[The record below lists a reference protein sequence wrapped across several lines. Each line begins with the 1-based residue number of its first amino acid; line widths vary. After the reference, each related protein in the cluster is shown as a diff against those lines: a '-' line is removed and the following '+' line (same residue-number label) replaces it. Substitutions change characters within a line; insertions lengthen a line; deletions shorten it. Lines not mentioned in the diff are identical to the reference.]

1 MCQWGA
7 NSHNYVCGTWTL
19 LHCNAAGRPL
29 ITGSYTPGMS
39 IAGRYGLSYH
49 CGGGLSL
56 FATFGLVTQALAL
69 VSPDLR
75 DEVALAPFMLAMISH
90 EEAFAS
96 LDSALRLQPFTHRV
110 VGHALI
116 FPPLPGICQG
126 PTRPVTNVTIA
137 DR

>member
-1 MCQWGA
+1 
-7 NSHNYVCGTWTL
+7 
-19 LHCNAAGRPL
+19 
-29 ITGSYTPGMS
+29 MS

-75 DEVALAPFMLAMISH
+75 DEVALAPFMLARISH
-90 EEAFAS
+90 EEAVAS

-126 PTRPVTNVTIA
+126 PTRPVTNVTVTARSDLTLRIWPDEGCGFFLSQPKRREFRDGA
-137 DR
+137 GPG